1 LAYVDVKSVY
11 GTTIKQY
18 YIGASTDS
26 KPTDVQVGAR
36 FIESD
41 TQTTYIFSS
50 DRTWVIDP
58 EHQALNKTWNPDTL
72 EWERMTQPIVN
83 ISNASLFVELGSMD
97 AQFQSMNSQL
107 ASMVS
112 TLDAGLTV
120 NMGSVTSAISAMTSV
135 QISTMSILASVV
147 SLITIQNSGVVS
159 NNSQMASLITIAD
172 ATSTRVGAISTTLGA
187 ISTRVGAISTTLGA
201 ISTRVGAISTTL
213 NNISTIGGNI
223 SNVLSGIS
231 ARLSIM
237 STAIGSINTLLASME
252 LHFDPLAK
260 FGIGF
265 VDDTSATSYYGYQD
279 RAGAWY
285 ALRISNGSYLY
296 YYNSANFDTG
306 WGSRA
311 TLSYNSFAGT
321 F

>member
-187 ISTRVGAISTTLGA
+187 ISTRVGAISTTL
-201 ISTRVGAISTTL
+201 

-237 STAIGSINTLLASME
+237 STAIGSINVLLASME

-296 YYNSANFDTG
+296 YYNSADFDTG

>member
-1 LAYVDVKSVY
+1 MSYVDVKSVY

-18 YIGASTDS
+18 YIGASTDT
-26 KPTDVQVGAR
+26 KPTDVQIGAR

-58 EHQALNKTWNPDTL
+58 EHQALNKVWNTGTL
-72 EWERMTQPIVN
+72 DWERMTQPDVA
-83 ISNASLFVELGSMD
+83 ISNVSLAVD
-97 AQFQSMNSQL
+97 
-107 ASMVS
+107 V
-112 TLDAGLTV
+112 
-120 NMGSVTSAISAMTSV
+120 GSVTSAISTLTSV
-135 QISTMSILASVV
+135 QVSTVSGIASLNSQTASIGVQFASLDAQVT
-147 SLITIQNSGVVS
+147 SIGIQN
-159 NNSQMASLITIAD
+159 ASLIAIAD
-172 ATSTRVGAISTTLGA
+172 AVSIRVGNISTTLN
-187 ISTRVGAISTTLGA
+187 TLSTTMGA

-213 NNISTIGGNI
+213 NAISTIGGNI

-231 ARLSIM
+231 ARLSVM

-265 VDDTSATSYYGYQD
+265 VDDTSATSYYGYQN
-279 RAGAWY
+279 RAGEWY
-285 ALRISNGSYLY
+285 VMRISNGSYLY
-296 YYNSANFDTG
+296 YLNSADFDTG
-306 WGSRA
+306 WGSRDS
-311 TLSYNSFAGT
+311 LSYTSFAGV

>member
-1 LAYVDVKSVY
+1 MSYVDVKSVY

-18 YIGASTDS
+18 YIGASTDT
-26 KPTDVQVGAR
+26 KPTDVQIGAR

-58 EHQALNKTWNPDTL
+58 EHQSLNKVWNADTL
-72 EWERMTQPIVN
+72 DWERMTQPLVN
-83 ISNASLFVELGSMD
+83 ISNASLFVELASMD
-97 AQFQSMNSQL
+97 VQFQSMNTKL
-107 ASMVS
+107 TSMVED
-112 TLDAGLTV
+112 LDAGFAV
-120 NMGSVTSAISAMTSV
+120 NVASVTSAISYLTSV
-135 QISTMSILASVV
+135 QASAEITLTAINAKLTDIGDYNDQMNNHLISHGI
-147 SLITIQNSGVVS
+147 NF
-159 NNSQMASLITIAD
+159 D
-172 ATSTRVGAISTTLGA
+172 AMSTRVGNISTTLN
-187 ISTRVGAISTTLGA
+187 TLSTTMGA

-213 NNISTIGGNI
+213 NAISTIGGNI

-265 VDDTSATSYYGYQD
+265 VDDTSATSYYGYQN
-279 RAGAWY
+279 RAGEWY
-285 ALRISNGSYLY
+285 VMRISNGSYLY
-296 YYNSANFDTG
+296 YLNSANFDTG

-311 TLSYNSFAGT
+311 TLSYTSFAGV